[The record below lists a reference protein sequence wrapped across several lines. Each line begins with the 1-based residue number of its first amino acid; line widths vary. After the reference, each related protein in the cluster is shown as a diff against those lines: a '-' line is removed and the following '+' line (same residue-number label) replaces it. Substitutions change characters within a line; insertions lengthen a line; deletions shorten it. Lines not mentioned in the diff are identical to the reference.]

1 VTGSNGTTED
11 VASDWK
17 PHVTICYSTGEQPA
31 EPVIAELDKAIPA
44 CEITV
49 DAMSLVVQNRAEQL
63 WDWRVVGTAR
73 FGADGSPGP
82 GSLSRVGPFR

>member
-1 VTGSNGTTED
+1 M
-11 VASDWK
+11 
-17 PHVTICYSTGEQPA
+17 
-31 EPVIAELDKAIPA
+31 IAELDKAIPA

-82 GSLSRVGPFR
+82 GSL